1 MHHQLEINPLLQ
13 GFPFYLSYSTDKVVF
28 SINWI
33 KSALLIFVLLA
44 LAACGEATEDTEDY
58 IGVIASESSMG
69 YAYTVSKEIDSF
81 KWEIGYKDDVVSVE
95 ENEQNTQ
102 NLDVF
107 RESVGENRVVAF
119 QMGLLIV
126 YLVLLFVLIG
136 IFTWRK
142 PKAVRSYMFLLFVA
156 VGVVAF
162 LLYHSFQDYQ
172 RTMET
177 LELVFETIKEG

>member
-1 MHHQLEINPLLQ
+1 M
-13 GFPFYLSYSTDKVVF
+13 T
-28 SINWI
+28 
-33 KSALLIFVLLA
+33 
-44 LAACGEATEDTEDY
+44 
-58 IGVIASESSMG
+58 
-69 YAYTVSKEIDSF
+69 
-81 KWEIGYKDDVVSVE
+81 VE
-95 ENEQNTQ
+95 ENEQNAQ

-119 QMGLLIV
+119 QLGLLIV
-126 YLVLLFVLIG
+126 YLVLLLVLIG
-136 IFTWRK
+136 ILVWRK